1 MDTTR
6 SIYSI
11 AIGGIDCRCA
21 RDLIALKARRVP
33 GVEAAT
39 VTSDDVL
46 MVFADR
52 DTVSVD
58 DLVRAIVDAGFV
70 PGDMVSVENIGART
84 VTLSREAPV
93 AAAEP
98 EATEPEAV
106 ERAVEPAAVESE
118 IDDSPVEEAAD
129 PVVAFDAAWAAA
141 TARLDAPVET
151 DEQVERADVRPVA
164 GVATVE
170 SPLEGVSATP
180 VFEPFA
186 RAQLV
191 QRLDV
196 AVSDSYY
203 PAHLVVQAN
212 VPVEIAF
219 GEGHGCLARVLFE
232 DFDIDAD
239 LTDGGAVV
247 RLPGL
252 EEGTYSFSCGMKMVF
267 GTLVA
272 VA

>member
-1 MDTTR
+1 MATTR
-6 SIYSI
+6 SIYSV

-21 RDLIALKARRVP
+21 RDLITLKVRQVD

-39 VTSDDVL
+39 VGSDDVL
-46 MVFADR
+46 TVFADR
-52 DTVSVD
+52 LIVSAD

-70 PGDMVSVENIGART
+70 PAETVSVED
-84 VTLSREAPV
+84 V
-93 AAAEP
+93 AARAVASIP
-98 EATEPEAV
+98 ETTEQVVEPEAV
-106 ERAVEPAAVESE
+106 EAESARAEALAEPQAVDPSVEF
-118 IDDSPVEEAAD
+118 EAA
-129 PVVAFDAAWAAA
+129 WSAA
-141 TARLDAPVET
+141 TARLQEPDEAGCGTARAESAPARE
-151 DEQVERADVRPVA
+151 
-164 GVATVE
+164 VATID
-170 SPLEGVSATP
+170 SPLEGVSETP

-186 RAQLV
+186 HAELV

-203 PAHLVVQAN
+203 PSHLVVQAH
-212 VPVEIAF
+212 VPVEIGF

-232 DFDIDAD
+232 EFGIDAD
-239 LTDGGAVV
+239 LTDGGATV

-267 GTLVA
+267 GSLVA

>member
-6 SIYSI
+6 SIYSV

-21 RDLIALKARRVP
+21 NDLITLKVQQVP

-39 VTSDDVL
+39 VGRDDIL
-46 MVFADR
+46 TVFADR
-52 DTVSVD
+52 DRVTAD
-58 DLVRAIVDAGFV
+58 DVVRAVVDAGFV
-70 PGDMVSVENIGART
+70 PGDTVSIEEV
-84 VTLSREAPV
+84 V
-93 AAAEP
+93 A
-98 EATEPEAV
+98 
-106 ERAVEPAAVESE
+106 RAVIEPSRVLAERPAESAPT
-118 IDDSPVEEAAD
+118 SPLADFGVDPVAD
-129 PVVAFDAAWAAA
+129 PVVAFEAAWAAA
-141 TARLDAPVET
+141 TTRITASTEIGEQSAPTEVRAVT
-151 DEQVERADVRPVA
+151 D
-164 GVATVE
+164 VATVE
-170 SPLEGVSATP
+170 SPLQGVSETP

-186 RAQLV
+186 RAELL

-203 PAHLVVQAN
+203 PAHLVVQAH

-219 GEGHGCLARVLFE
+219 GEGHGCLADVLFE
-232 DFDIDAD
+232 DFGIDAD

-272 VA
+272 VS